1 MEFNFLDFLGNKNF
15 AVDPVFS
22 SLVNVIKKAL
32 IVNGSINSKSL
43 KGIKVFFTFINVF
56 QSSIGYVF
64 TLQSCFL
71 LFCC

>member
-43 KGIKVFFTFINVF
+43 KGIFFSFKSRKMRVF
-56 QSSIGYVF
+56 QKKVSVFYVY
-64 TLQSCFL
+64 
-71 LFCC
+71 